1 MRNITK
7 KFNTVKALDDVNLT
21 VWRGEIHAICG
32 ENGAGKSTLMNI
44 LSGIYAWGDYEG
56 EVFYDGEL
64 CRFRDIRDS
73 ERKGIAFIHQEL
85 AMSPYMSVAENIF
98 LGNEVRL
105 FPGVIDWNKTR
116 LLAAEALKKA
126 GALEGESMD
135 TPVEFL
141 GVGKQQMVEV
151 ARALVKKTN
160 LLILDEPTASL
171 NDEDS
176 QHLLEIILSL
186 KEHGI
191 TCIIISHKL
200 NEIDAVADAIT
211 ILRDGRVIET
221 LRKGVDE
228 MTENRIIR
236 GMVGRELTNRYPPH
250 DRRPGE
256 VAFEVKNWSVSYPDD
271 PSRRMIDNVSFNVR
285 KGEVVGFA
293 GLMGSGRTE
302 LAMSIFGGAWGS
314 DISGEIHKYGREIKL
329 KSVKDAIDHGIAY
342 VSEDRKTYGLVL
354 DNSIRW
360 NATLSSLR
368 KRFSKMN
375 VIDANGEILAVE
387 DYRGRLNLKCSSTE
401 QPADSLSG
409 GNQQKVVLTKWMLS
423 DPDIL
428 ILDEPTR
435 GIDVG
440 AKYEIHSL
448 INLLAGTGK
457 SIILISS
464 EMPEL
469 LGVCDRV
476 YVISE
481 GEIAGELQKNE
492 LSQEAIMKRIM
503 THLAGAKKNRGYAVR
518 GGSRDSEIEKEVECP

>member
-1 MRNITK
+1 MSGPILEMRNITK
-7 KFNTVKALDDVNLT
+7 EFNTVKALDGVNLT
-21 VWRGEIHAICG
+21 VRRGEIHAICG

-44 LSGIYAWGDYEG
+44 LSGVYAWGDYEG
-56 EVFYDGEL
+56 EIFYDGEL

-73 ERKGIAFIHQEL
+73 ERKGIAIIHQEL
-85 AMSPYMSVAENIF
+85 AMSPYLSVAENIF
-98 LGNEVRL
+98 LGNEVKI
-105 FPGVIDWNKTR
+105 FPGVIDWHRTR
-116 LLAAEALKKA
+116 RLAAEALQKI
-126 GALEGESMD
+126 GALEGESVD

-176 QHLLEIILSL
+176 KHLLEIILSL

-191 TCIIISHKL
+191 TCIMISHKL
-200 NEIDAVADAIT
+200 NEINAVADAVT
-211 ILRDGRVIET
+211 VVRDGRVIET

-228 MTENRIIR
+228 ITENRIIR

-256 VAFEVKNWSVSYPDD
+256 TAFEVRNWSVFHPEDRT
-271 PSRRMIDNVSFNVR
+271 RRVIHDVSFHVR
-285 KGEVVGFA
+285 EGEVVGFA

-302 LAMSIFGGAWGS
+302 LAMSLFGGAWGA
-314 DISGEIHKYGREIKL
+314 DISGEIRKNGREIAI

-342 VSEDRKTYGLVL
+342 VSEDRKVYGLVL
-354 DNSIRW
+354 ENVIRW
-360 NATLSSLR
+360 NASLASLR

-375 VIDANGEILAVE
+375 VIDANKEILTVE
-387 DYRGRLNLKCSSTE
+387 EYRERLNLKCESTE
-401 QPADSLSG
+401 QPVDSLSG
-409 GNQQKVVLTKWMLS
+409 GNQQKVVLSKWLLS
-423 DPDIL
+423 EPDIL

-448 INLLAGTGK
+448 INRLVDAGK
-457 SIILISS
+457 SVVLISS

-469 LGVCDRV
+469 LGMCDRV
-476 YVISE
+476 YVINE
-481 GEIAGELQKNE
+481 GKIAGELQKSE

-503 THLAGAKKNRGYAVR
+503 SHAGRAAGERE
-518 GGSRDSEIEKEVECP
+518 GGGL